1 MESGECEP
9 IAAASMGA
17 GAGVASGEQPYR
29 LQRDEENLR
38 LNLLHFF
45 SSAPGRNP
53 DEEAIHQ
60 DLFAGPTRCGRAWA
74 WAWPV
79 YLFTEIWPI
88 SIPWIFRDEHPRNA
102 TLVAHVAV
110 SFSTPLCVWM
120 TENSCGSGAIPM
132 ATQ

>member
-1 MESGECEP
+1 VGGAYQRLEGMESGECEP

-38 LNLLHFF
+38 LNLLH
-45 SSAPGRNP
+45 
-53 DEEAIHQ
+53 
-60 DLFAGPTRCGRAWA
+60 FAGPTRCGRAWA